1 MSSNITVLRI
11 CEHCQSEFVA
21 KTTVTRFCGDDCA
34 KKNYKL
40 RLKNK
45 KIQKSNEWTASKR
58 IELSKRKDLSVLEYL
73 NPTDASK
80 LLQCSRM
87 NIYDLMNTGQIK
99 YSQLSEKKR
108 LISRDEI
115 NRYLSE
121 RQPQQR
127 KQLQPLVKPLD
138 LANSLSMK
146 EAQEYYGISEKAL
159 YDLIKRHNIKKYKSG
174 RYVFAHKLDLDRIL
188 AQPYKTL
195 D

>member
-11 CEHCQSEFVA
+11 CEHCQNEFVA

-45 KIQKSNEWTASKR
+45 KIQKSNEQTATKR

-121 RQPQQR
+121 RQPQQC

-188 AQPYKTL
+188 VQPYKTL